1 MKKRLLQTLITCTV
15 VSSLIVTPVL
25 ATPQDDVKELEQKK
39 KAAEAQA
46 ASVNNELVNLLLDY
60 DALQSDIKNQEKKI
74 DKAEK
79 DLQIAE
85 ENEKKQYEDMKLR
98 IKYMYEQGDA
108 TVVETLV
115 SSKSF
120 SELVNKAEY
129 VQNVHDYDRDM
140 LNKYVETQKQVK
152 EKKLELESD
161 KADMEFMA
169 DEMKVQKKNLE
180 STLSSMRKKIADFD
194 EELEDAKAEA
204 EAYLKELQRQ
214 QEEEERR
221 RQEEE
226 AMQQQQQESQNNQ
239 SGGNSSNAGS
249 SSSGS
254 GSSGSASSSNAS
266 LGQKIANKGC
276 EYVGNKYVYGGNSL
290 TNGIDCSG
298 FVQQIHAKFGIYT
311 PRTSSALRFGGKY
324 VSRSEMLP
332 GDVVCYSGHVA
343 IYIGGGKIVHASN
356 SRPYPAGGIKISDNY
371 AYRTVLAVRRYW

>member
-25 ATPQDDVKELEQKK
+25 ATPQDEVKELEQKK
-39 KAAEAQA
+39 KAAEAEA

-60 DALQSDIKNQEKKI
+60 DALQADIKNQEKKI

-85 ENEKKQYEDMKLR
+85 EKEKQQYEDMKLR

-140 LNKYVETQKQVK
+140 LNEYVETQKQVK
-152 EKKLELESD
+152 AKKLELESD

-169 DEMKVQKKNLE
+169 DEMKVQKANLE
-180 STLSSMRKKIADFD
+180 STLTTMRKQIADFD

-204 EAYLKELQRQ
+204 KAYLEELQRQ

-221 RQEEE
+221 QQE
-226 AMQQQQQESQNNQ
+226 AAQQQQQQGSQNNQ
-239 SGGNSSNAGS
+239 SGSNDSNSGG

-254 GSSGSASSSNAS
+254 ESSGSASSSNAS

-371 AYRTVLAVRRYW
+371 AYRTVLAIRRYW